1 MVRNRDITYAGRQMT
16 LFMFRCNHPDRIC
29 NVSSLRGRYAHR
41 NITPVQTFDWS
52 GKSGSWKLLFDVTK
66 FSKTSLTR
74 HMSFYLRNDQDKENQ
89 HTLCTYQIMMFF
101 NALASLREPFET
113 DLQITILLKFLFQ
126 STISIIN
133 FLLSQI

>member
-1 MVRNRDITYAGRQMT
+1 
-16 LFMFRCNHPDRIC
+16 
-29 NVSSLRGRYAHR
+29 
-41 NITPVQTFDWS
+41 
-52 GKSGSWKLLFDVTK
+52 
-66 FSKTSLTR
+66 
-74 HMSFYLRNDQDKENQ
+74 MSFYLRNDQDKENQ

-133 FLLSQI
+133 FLLWERCKKKGKKTKQVLVLPLHIHTHLKN